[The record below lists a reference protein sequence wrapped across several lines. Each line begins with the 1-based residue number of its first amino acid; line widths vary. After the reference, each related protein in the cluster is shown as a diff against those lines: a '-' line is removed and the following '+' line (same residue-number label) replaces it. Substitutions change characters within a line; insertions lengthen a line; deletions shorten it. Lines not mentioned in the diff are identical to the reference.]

1 MKYRKKEGMRQKLRN
16 GGRFRKK
23 KSWKI
28 ERSQK

>member
-1 MKYRKKEGMRQKLRN
+1 MNYRKKEGMRQKLRN
-16 GGRFRKK
+16 VERLRKK

>member
-16 GGRFRKK
+16 VERLRKK
-23 KSWKI
+23 NWKI